1 MGLAASTAFV
11 ERVDLF
17 LHTLD
22 GASAPYDTCIQC
34 HGVMAIEVL
43 EAGGQQEMYT
53 LRCRHCGDTEQR
65 TVVRYT
71 LPGAHARDSVPV

>member
-1 MGLAASTAFV
+1 
-11 ERVDLF
+11 
-17 LHTLD
+17 
-22 GASAPYDTCIQC
+22 
-34 HGVMAIEVL
+34 MAIEAL